1 MWISLGTERAES
13 LAGKHGT
20 PLYVFDRKVLRARV
34 ELLRVL
40 GAKVLYAVKANP
52 HEEVLSALEGQVDG
66 FDLASEGELDAVLRV
81 AGNTTVVED
90 ATAAR
95 VRHTLS
101 VAGPAKTEALLARA
115 VELDAVINLES
126 LRELELVRRE
136 ARRLGRPAR
145 VRLRVNSTTA
155 FRAYRLQM
163 TGGPSPFGFDEETLD
178 DVLPLVSA
186 AVRARELDLQGVHL
200 HPGSQGT
207 SAGGF
212 LAVLSTGLSLLER
225 VRTQTSLDVPTL
237 NLGGGFGAIAP
248 GDELDVAALAEKVA
262 DHRARFIRASG
273 PVALW
278 VEPGRWLAGPAGLYV
293 TRVVSEKR
301 SRGVHF
307 VVLDGG
313 VHHHFAQAA
322 MVLPPKAARAP
333 VLNLSRPGAQEETR
347 TLVGALCTPLD
358 TFGEVRLPG
367 PRVGD
372 LLAFQGAGA
381 YGLTFSPFAFLS
393 HRGPAEVFL

>member
-1 MWISLGTERAES
+1 MWMSLSTERAET
-13 LAGKHGT
+13 LAGRHGT
-20 PLYVFDRKVLRARV
+20 PLYLFDTKVLLARLAQV
-34 ELLRVL
+34 RSL
-40 GAKVLYAVKANP
+40 GARVLYAVKANP
-52 HEEVLSALEGQVDG
+52 HREVLSALAAHVDG
-66 FDLASEGELDAVLRV
+66 FDLASEGELD
-81 AGNTTVVED
+81 VV
-90 ATAAR
+90 
-95 VRHTLS
+95 VREAPGRALS
-101 VAGPAKTEALLARA
+101 IAGPAKTEALLARG
-115 VELDAVINLES
+115 VELDAVVNLES

-145 VRLRVNSTTA
+145 VRLRLNPTTA

-178 DVLPLVSA
+178 EVLPLVASA
-186 AVRARELDLQGVHL
+186 ARAKEVELEGVHL

-212 LAVLSTGLSLLER
+212 LAVLTVGLSLLER
-225 VRTQTSLDVPTL
+225 VRKETSLEAPTL

-248 GDELDVAALAEKVA
+248 GDELDVGALAERVA
-262 DHRARFIRASG
+262 DQRARFIRAVG
-273 PVALW
+273 PVSLW

-307 VVLDGG
+307 TVLDGG
-313 VHHHFAQAA
+313 VHQHFAQATLL
-322 MVLPPKAARAP
+322 LPPKASRAP
-333 VLNLSRPGAQEETR
+333 VLNLSRPDAPRVTR

-358 TFGEVRLPG
+358 TFGEASVPE
-367 PRVGD
+367 PKPGD

-393 HRGPAEVFL
+393 HRRPDEVFL

>member
-1 MWISLGTERAES
+1 MWVSLDTERAES
-13 LAGKHGT
+13 LAATHGT
-20 PLYVFDRKVLRARV
+20 PLYVFDRTILSARLEVLRVA
-34 ELLRVL
+34 L

-52 HEEVLSALEGQVDG
+52 HPEVLSALAGHVDG
-66 FDLASEGELDAVLRV
+66 FDLASEGELDAVLRTPR
-81 AGNTTVVED
+81 APG
-90 ATAAR
+90 R
-95 VRHTLS
+95 TLS
-101 VAGPAKTEALLARA
+101 VAGPAKTGTLLARA

-126 LRELELVRRE
+126 FRELEVVCRE

-145 VRLRVNSTTA
+145 ARLRINSATA

-178 DVLPLVSA
+178 EVLPRVA
-186 AVRARELDLQGVHL
+186 TAVRAKELELEGVHL

-212 LAVLSTGLSLLER
+212 LAVLSTGFALLER
-225 VRTQTSLDVPTL
+225 VRKELGVEAPSL
-237 NLGGGFGAIAP
+237 NLGGGFGVIAP
-248 GDELDVAALAEKVA
+248 GDELDVMALKERVA
-262 DHRARFIRASG
+262 DQLARFIRAAG
-273 PVALW
+273 PVSLW

-301 SRGVHF
+301 SRGAHF
-307 VVLDGG
+307 TVLDGG
-313 VHHHFAQAA
+313 VHQHFAHAA
-322 MVLPPKAARAP
+322 WLLPPKASRAP
-333 VLNLSRPGAQEETR
+333 VLNLSRPEAPQVTR

-358 TFGEVRLPG
+358 TFGEVTLPE
-367 PRVGD
+367 PCVGD

-393 HRGPAEVFL
+393 HRPPLEVFL